1 MRIVDAGLRIAFTA
15 AHHILKAGWFVRRPK
30 TYGAHG
36 IALTT
41 QRKIVLVKLRYAP
54 GWRVPGGGRSPN
66 EPPVEA
72 ALRELREEIGLI
84 AHGETRLVADLEES
98 RDFKRD
104 TSSLVI
110 VRDASYSP
118 PRWSWEIERVRE
130 FALDALPADLSP
142 VTETWI
148 EAIRKHL

>member
-1 MRIVDAGLRIAFTA
+1 MRIVNAGLRVALTA
-15 AHHILKAGWFVRRPK
+15 AHHILKAAWFVRRPK

-36 IALTT
+36 IALT
-41 QRKIVLVKLRYAP
+41 RDGKIVLVKLRYAP

-84 AHGETRLVADLEES
+84 SHGATTLVADLEES

-110 VRDASYSP
+110 VRDVAYSP
-118 PRWSWEIERVRE
+118 SRWSWEIERVSE

-142 VTETWI
+142 VTEQWI
-148 EAIRKHL
+148 EAVRKHL